1 MVDYDAQL
9 SLTSWVLMAV
19 VAVLLWYR
27 NKEYDRIYSIYA
39 LIFGLILL
47 ILFGVQSGMDPDTAG
62 RLAHTL
68 IWVGIV
74 LMLIMAY
81 AITGTGL
88 SAGVLLVMI
97 IIIIFII
104 YMTFEGDSS
113 IDITGRIS
121 DPPYWVSSKFDGYL
135 LWILALGFIIPL
147 LVLEAHSDWSNASCY
162 LWIFYIIA
170 TAIIVNLTYKN
181 ASSISV
187 WFYLLTVMILG
198 VWVLGM

>member
-1 MVDYDAQL
+1 MVNYNGKL
-9 SLTSWVLMAV
+9 TLTSWVLMAV
-19 VAVLLWYR
+19 VAILLWYR
-27 NKEYDRIYSIYA
+27 NKEYDRIYSTYA
-39 LIFGLILL
+39 LIFGLVLL

-68 IWVGIV
+68 IWIGIV
-74 LMLIMAY
+74 LILTMTY
-81 AITGTGL
+81 AITGTVL

-97 IIIIFII
+97 IIIIFIV
-104 YMTFEGDSS
+104 YMIFEGDSS

-135 LWILALGFIIPL
+135 LWILAIGFIIPL
-147 LVLEAHSDWSNASCY
+147 IVLQENSDWSNLSCY

-170 TAIIVNLTYKN
+170 TAIIVTYTHKST
-181 ASSISV
+181 SSISV